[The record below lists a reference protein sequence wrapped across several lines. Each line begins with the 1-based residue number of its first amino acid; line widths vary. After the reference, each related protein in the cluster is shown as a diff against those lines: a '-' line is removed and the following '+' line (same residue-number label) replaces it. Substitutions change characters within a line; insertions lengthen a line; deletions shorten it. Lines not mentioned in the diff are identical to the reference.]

1 MKEDMIYVVYV
12 DDTIIAGTN
21 SQADKEKNW
30 MIGIKN
36 DNFQHNFQVR
46 DEKEVEYF
54 LCIRIK
60 KVGKNNFNLSQLEF
74 IEKVLKYLIC

>member
-1 MKEDMIYVVYV
+1 
-12 DDTIIAGTN
+12 
-21 SQADKEKNW
+21 

-36 DNFQHNFQVR
+36 DNFQDNFQVR
-46 DEKEVEYF
+46 DEKEVEDF